1 MNYLLYGV
9 VALIFVCYSVYKK
22 CYQNIDQFT
31 DQPAAT
37 EQYVS
42 TNQPVSTNKTEQYVE
57 SKRDLTRC
65 TQYTRLYNRPNKC
78 FSCEKDIL
86 RNAGPKYINYA
97 FPGKCFS
104 CERQSKTPYNEGPTK
119 CFSCE

>member
-1 MNYLLYGV
+1 MNYLLCGL
-9 VALIFVCYSVYKK
+9 VALFFVCYCVYKK
-22 CYQNIDQFT
+22 CYKDID
-31 DQPAAT
+31 T
-37 EQYVS
+37 ELF
-42 TNQPVSTNKTEQYVE
+42 TNQQTIPNKTVQYVE
-57 SKRDLTRC
+57 SNSQPKKDLSRC
-65 TQYTRLYNRPNKC
+65 TQYTRLYSRPNKC
-78 FSCEKDIL
+78 FSCEKDVL